1 MLLALPG
8 RTEMAHSFVIDSLP
22 ESAVLYRDTHA
33 LAVVDVFRAT
43 TCIVTALFR
52 GHAVYPVA
60 TIGEAV
66 TVAGG
71 LRDARLAGEQNGIKP
86 PNFDYDNSPW
96 TLAGLEGAHP
106 IVLLTSAGTLLLTNC
121 RGASAIYVASLRNL
135 SATAAQLLHH
145 PRVALI
151 GAGTRGK
158 PRPEDQLVCAWI
170 GDKLLAAGYE
180 PESEQTLDEVEG
192 WRGADHRIMGRS
204 PSADYLRTTGREAD
218 IDFVLEHVD
227 DIPEVAVYNG
237 QQVSLLS
244 SAGFG
249 AVAAALES

>member
-1 MLLALPG
+1 
-8 RTEMAHSFVIDSLP
+8 MAHSFVIDSLP
-22 ESAVLYRDTHA
+22 ESAARYRDTHA

-60 TIGEAV
+60 TI
-66 TVAGG
+66 
-71 LRDARLAGEQNGIKP
+71 
-86 PNFDYDNSPW
+86 
-96 TLAGLEGAHP
+96 
-106 IVLLTSAGTLLLTNC
+106 TLLLTNC